1 MAYLDMGVILF
12 GHIESS
18 DKSEKMDLKHR
29 HVVITGGSKGIG
41 AALARELKKHQAK
54 LTLIARPSV
63 ELQHTAAETGAVA
76 IEADLSDL
84 AVIAKLIPLAQEKNG
99 PIDVLIN
106 NAGIGHTRHYATLSA
121 EDVRS
126 TITTNLLAPMELSR
140 QVIVGMLRRN
150 SGAILNVSS
159 VTGELAV
166 PGCTV
171 YASTKA
177 GLTMFSNTMQRDIR
191 DSKVNISVV
200 VLGAV
205 AGTQI
210 YNEGIKSEVVRKLAE
225 QLNSVSGITPENV
238 AQRLVQ
244 SLRDDRRGPISIPWS
259 SAIPLW
265 LRMLPVRLGDLIF
278 CRGKPPH
285 DPVLAEILHQV
296 QTADGR

>member
-1 MAYLDMGVILF
+1 MELR
-12 GHIESS
+12 
-18 DKSEKMDLKHR
+18 DK

-41 AALARELKKHQAK
+41 AALAKELKKHGAR
-54 LTLIARPSV
+54 LTLIARPSA
-63 ELQHTAAETGAVA
+63 ELQQTAAETGAAA

-84 AVIAKLIPLAQEKNG
+84 AVVASLIPRAVAANG
-99 PIDVLIN
+99 PIDVLVN

-140 QVIVGMLRRN
+140 QALVGMLRRN

-159 VTGELAV
+159 VTGEFAV

-177 GLTMFSNTMQRDIR
+177 GLTMFSNTVQRDIR
-191 DSKVNISVV
+191 DTKVNVSVV

-210 YNEGIKSEVVRKLAE
+210 YNEGTKSEVVKKLAE
-225 QLNSVSGITPENV
+225 QLNSVSGITPEQV
-238 AQRLVQ
+238 AQKLVK
-244 SLRDDRRGPISIPWS
+244 SLLDDRRGPFGVPWS
-259 SAIPLW
+259 SGIPLW
-265 LRMLPVRLGDLIF
+265 IRMLPVKLGDLIF
-278 CRGKPPH
+278 SRGKPPH
-285 DPVLAEILHQV
+285 DPVLADMLRMET
-296 QTADGR
+296 TADGR

>member
-1 MAYLDMGVILF
+1 MELRD
-12 GHIESS
+12 
-18 DKSEKMDLKHR
+18 R

-41 AALARELKKHQAK
+41 AALAKELKKHQAK
-54 LTLIARPSV
+54 LTLIARPSL
-63 ELQHTAAETGAVA
+63 ELQQTATETGAVS

-84 AVIAKLIPLAQEKNG
+84 AVIAQLISRAQEENG

-106 NAGIGHTRHYATLSA
+106 NAGVGHTRHYATLSA
-121 EDVRS
+121 EDVRN

-159 VTGELAV
+159 VTGEFAV

-177 GLTMFSNTMQRDIR
+177 GLTMFSNNLQRDIR

-210 YNEGIKSEVVRKLAE
+210 YNEGIKSEVVKRLAD
-225 QLNSVSGITPENV
+225 QLNSVSGITPEEV

-244 SLRDDRRGPISIPWS
+244 ALLDDRRGPIAVPWS

-265 LRMLPVRLGDLIF
+265 IRMLPVRLGDLIF
-278 CRGKPPH
+278 CRGVPPH
-285 DPVLAEILHQV
+285 DQVLADMLAKDK
-296 QTADGR
+296 TADGR

>member
-1 MAYLDMGVILF
+1 M
-12 GHIESS
+12 E
-18 DKSEKMDLKHR
+18 LKNK

-41 AALARELKKHQAK
+41 AALAKELKKHQAR
-54 LTLIARPSV
+54 LTLIARPSA
-63 ELQHTAAETGAVA
+63 ELHQTAAETGAVA
-76 IEADLSDL
+76 IEADLSDI
-84 AVIAKLIPLAQEKNG
+84 AVIAQLIPRAQEKNG

-140 QVIVGMLRRN
+140 QAIIGMLRRN

-159 VTGELAV
+159 VTGEFAV

-177 GLTMFSNTMQRDIR
+177 GLTMFSNNLQRDIR

-210 YNEGIKSEVVRKLAE
+210 YNEGTKSEVVKKLAD
-225 QLNSVSGITPENV
+225 QLNSVSGITPEEV

-244 SLRDDRRGPISIPWS
+244 SLLDDRRGPIAVPWS

-265 LRMLPVRLGDLIF
+265 IRMLPVRLGDLIF
-278 CRGKPPH
+278 CRGMPPH
-285 DPVLAEILHQV
+285 DPVLAEMLRQEK
-296 QTADGR
+296 TADGR